1 MLLNTSNHL
10 AQKIGG
16 DRLKVLVT
24 DKIAEEA
31 LDLLK
36 EKHDV
41 IFSEFSGEEL
51 LKEIHKYH
59 ALIVRSRTKVTKEVI
74 EEGGNLKVIG
84 RAGVGVDNIDIG
96 SATEKGIAVV
106 YSPRGSTFSVAEL
119 AIGHMIS
126 LARHLTYADRS
137 MKEGKWEKKKLKGT
151 ELYRKTLGF
160 IGSGRIG
167 GEVAKRAHCF
177 GMKTIAYDPYLPK
190 DIAEK
195 MGIELTSLDTVL
207 KNSDFITIHALLTD
221 ETKGMIDEKALDKM
235 KGTAFIINC
244 ARGGIID
251 EKALYKALKEKKIAG
266 AALDVFE
273 QEPPI
278 KSPLLSLENI
288 VFTPHIGAS
297 TKEAQIRS
305 GVITAEQVM
314 KVLDRQAPDFIV
326 NKEVLEGKK

>member
-74 EEGGNLKVIG
+74 E
-84 RAGVGVDNIDIG
+84 A
-96 SATEKGIAVV
+96 
-106 YSPRGSTFSVAEL
+106 VAEL